1 MKKNRTTA
9 NKKRVNKTQNRTVR
23 KQRGGDLDETLKTN
37 IEIVRGCNPQFYPPS
52 DDKPR
57 NINKSFKSLEIVKN
71 VPIEIKPNTKEHEKL
86 IKDYGNLLDE
96 YIEDKREI
104 FFDIIDK
111 LVLDHKIPN
120 NAFPKQNIEPT
131 LCCMSLLEKMKAINR
146 MATEN
151 FKAYFNPKNPYFN
164 QTSKKTSKTSKSD
177 TLDLPE
183 TSYVIIDKP
192 FLEKMK
198 ERQDL
203 QEIRIVEEFLD
214 KYDID
219 KPVDSSKKEAD
230 TTYVDDLVRLFHT
243 RGTYKRVD
251 ETVLGVLKSKIRSI
265 NEDKQTA
272 EIEKEKEKQQQAEE
286 KKRVEEFEQIKKKRQ
301 EELQKQEKRQK
312 VEEELQKQ
320 EKRQTLYRIIEGFIE
335 TGGLFGEARA
345 TLQYFSEGEK
355 KLIIKRLSPDIGTIL
370 QDQEVNLDN
379 LLIEILHQNWKARE
393 QYKKGLPKLDKV
405 AKDKHG
411 SSWNVAYSLLATME
425 NGQKRIG
432 RKMYQHSV
440 NGQVRESLD

>member
-57 NINKSFKSLEIVKN
+57 NINKSLQSLGIHTETLAIT
-71 VPIEIKPNTKEHEKL
+71 EKPELLKY
-86 IKDYGNLLDE
+86 YGNLLDE

-164 QTSKKTSKTSKSD
+164 QTSKKTSKKSKTSKSD

-183 TSYVIIDKP
+183 TSYFIIDKP

-203 QEIRIVEEFLD
+203 QEIRIVEEFLEH
-214 KYDID
+214 YDID
-219 KPVDSSKKEAD
+219 KPIANTETAEAD

-243 RGTYKRVD
+243 RGTYNRVD

-265 NEDKQTA
+265 NEDKQTS
-272 EIEKEKEKQQQAEE
+272 EIEKEKEKKRQADEE
-286 KKRVEEFEQIKKKRQ
+286 KRQEEFERINKKRQ
-301 EELQKQEKRQK
+301 EEQQK
-312 VEEELQKQ
+312 VEEERKKQ

-335 TGGLFGEARA
+335 TGGLFGDARA
-345 TLQYFSEGEK
+345 TLQYFSEAEK
-355 KLIIKRLSPDIGTIL
+355 KLIIKRLSPDIGNIL
-370 QDQEVNLDN
+370 QDQDTNLDD
-379 LLIEILHQNWKARE
+379 LLIEILQQNWKARE

-440 NGQVRESLD
+440 NGQVRESMD